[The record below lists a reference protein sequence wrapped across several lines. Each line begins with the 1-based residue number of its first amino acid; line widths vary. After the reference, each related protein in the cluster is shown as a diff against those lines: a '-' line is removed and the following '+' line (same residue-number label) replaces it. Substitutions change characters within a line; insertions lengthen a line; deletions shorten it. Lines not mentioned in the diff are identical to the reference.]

1 MDKQSGADLKE
12 EKQPLNGQPK
22 ITIKEEV
29 SVTVKETR
37 EKTNEETVEEA
48 EEKYQEAEE
57 KYQEAMKKYE
67 DGITQ
72 IKAYGQELKELFHK
86 SQDTFEKQLSYISAG
101 ALALSVGFIKDIV
114 HPIKD
119 SNHKWILLAG
129 WGLLISTLLLNLVS
143 HILAGKYAKK
153 GARETEDIEKAYDP
167 IKIEKRAKRMDSIN
181 WTTVG
186 MLAGGIILV
195 VLYITC
201 NAIL

>member
-29 SVTVKETR
+29 SVTVKETH
-37 EKTNEETVEEA
+37 EKTNEETVE
-48 EEKYQEAEE
+48 EAEE

-143 HILAGKYAKK
+143 HMLAGKYAKK

-195 VLYITC
+195 VLYITF

>member
-48 EEKYQEAEE
+48 EEKYQEA
-57 KYQEAMKKYE
+57 MKKYE
-67 DGITQ
+67 DGISQ

-143 HILAGKYAKK
+143 HMLAGKYAKK
-153 GARETEDIEKAYDP
+153 GARETEDIEKVYDP

-195 VLYITC
+195 VLYITF

>member
-1 MDKQSGADLKE
+1 MDKQSGVDLKE

-29 SVTVKETR
+29 SVTVKKTR

-48 EEKYQEAEE
+48 EEKYR
-57 KYQEAMKKYE
+57 EAMKKYE

-186 MLAGGIILV
+186 MLSGGIILV
-195 VLYITC
+195 VLYITF